1 MPEPVCGRILVV
13 DDDRD
18 MREMV
23 EEDLA
28 RRGHGVLTAADG
40 AGALDLVRRE
50 EFDTVLTDLNMP
62 GTGGIELC
70 RTLQAERPD
79 LPVVILT
86 AFGSFDTA
94 ISALRAGAYDF
105 VTKPVDLD
113 LLALTLER
121 AVRHRQLEQT
131 LRRLQDEVRRSR
143 RSGALLGESRAMREV
158 QELIARIAD
167 LDSSVLITGESGTG
181 KELVARALH
190 DQSSRREGPFIAV
203 NCAALPENLLE
214 SELFGHERGAFT
226 DARSARRGLFL
237 EASGGTL
244 LLDEVG
250 ELPLPL
256 QPKLL
261 RVLEERRVRPVGGN
275 RELPCDVRL
284 IAATHRDL
292 EEAIDRGTFRE
303 DLYYR
308 LNVLTLE
315 LPPLR
320 ARGNDILILAQA
332 LVDEFAERFKKGVKS
347 IAEPAAGRLL
357 AYPWPGNVRELR
369 NVIERAVALA
379 RHDRLTAE
387 DLPDRLRQPGAARS
401 LPAGW
406 VEDDA
411 LLPLGEMEQLYLRH
425 VLDSVGGNRSLA
437 AKVLGIDR
445 KTLYRKLKG
454 EK

>member
-1 MPEPVCGRILVV
+1 MADPVFGRILVV

-18 MREMV
+18 MREMI
-23 EEDLA
+23 EEDLV
-28 RRGHGVLTAADG
+28 RRGHEVLTAAEG
-40 AGALDLVRRE
+40 SAALDILRNE
-50 EFDTVLTDLNMP
+50 DADTVLTDLNMP

-70 RTLQAERPD
+70 RALQAERPD

-94 ISALRAGAYDF
+94 LSALRAGAYDF

-113 LLALTLER
+113 LLALTLDR
-121 AVRHRQLEQT
+121 AVRHRRLEQT

-143 RSGALLGESRAMREV
+143 RGGGLLGESRAMSEV
-158 QELIARIAD
+158 QDLIARIAD

-190 DQSSRREGPFIAV
+190 EQSHRRGGPFIAV

-244 LLDEVG
+244 MLDEVG

-261 RVLEERRVRPVGGN
+261 RVLEERRVRPVGGS
-275 RELPCDVRL
+275 RELPCDVR
-284 IAATHRDL
+284 IVTATHRDL
-292 EEAIDRGTFRE
+292 EEAIDQGGFRE

-320 ARGNDILILAQA
+320 ARGNDILILAQ
-332 LVDEFAERFKKGVKS
+332 VFVNEFAGRFQKGVKS

-379 RHDRLTAE
+379 RHNRLTVE
-387 DLPDRLRQPGAARS
+387 DLPDRLRNPGATRT
-401 LPAGW
+401 LPASWG
-406 VEDDA
+406 ETDN
-411 LLPLGEMEQLYLRH
+411 LLPLAEMERLYLRH
-425 VLDSVGGNRSLA
+425 VLDSVGDNRSLA

-454 EK
+454 ED

>member
-303 DLYYR
+303 DLFYR

-406 VEDDA
+406 VEGDA
-411 LLPLGEMEQLYLRH
+411 LLPLAEMEQLYLRH

-454 EK
+454 EE